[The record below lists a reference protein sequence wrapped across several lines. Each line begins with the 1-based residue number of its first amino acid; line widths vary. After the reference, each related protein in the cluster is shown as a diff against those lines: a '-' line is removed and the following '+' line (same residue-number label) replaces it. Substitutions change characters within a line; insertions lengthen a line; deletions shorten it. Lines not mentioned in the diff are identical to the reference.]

1 MVGIGIVGIGFMGV
15 THFKAIERV
24 KGGRVTAVF
33 TRDAR
38 KLKGDWRRVE
48 GNFGGSGGMQ
58 NMSGVN
64 CHNSVEALLSDD
76 SVDLVD
82 ICLPTHLHTRWTLKA
97 LEAGKSVLLEKPIA
111 LQLSEADRMIRDA
124 RKRNLCFMVAHV
136 LRFFPEFRL
145 VKELS
150 ASGKFG
156 RIRAAHF
163 KRITSKPAWIT
174 AAEIARTGGP
184 CHRSAHP
191 RRRLHPVPPGDAFI
205 GDQQRTRRQ
214 PWGGRASQHPL
225 PLRRGSSGDKRRG
238 RMAVAAGISLGAG
251 VRRLLRRGSLK
262 FNSSS
267 GRPPVLLTNDGKRR
281 TPRLSKRDGFVGE
294 LQEAV
299 DSVRNGRD
307 STTLGGVSARNSL
320 DLCLAEIRSGSN
332 GTKGDDQG
340 DFEKDGG
347 QMTQRRPLSVG
358 ILANPAAGRD
368 IRRLVAQASVFPIAE
383 KCNMIIRI
391 LSGLGA
397 CGVEEVYMMPDAGGI
412 ARRLRRAKQTPVRPL
427 WPRVTFLDM
436 PIEDGPADTL
446 LATQRMVAAGVRGH
460 HRARRGRNP
469 SPRGAGLGGH
479 SAYSALHRN
488 Q

>member
-184 CHRSAHP
+184 AIDLHIHDADFIQYLLGMPSSVTSNGLVGNRGVVEHLNTHYHFDGAPVAISAEAGW
-191 RRRLHPVPPGDAFI
+191 LS
-205 GDQQRTRRQ
+205 QQGS
-214 PWGGRASQHPL
+214 PWEQGY
-225 PLRRGSSGDKRRG
+225 D
-238 RMAVAAGISLGAG
+238 VYFEEAA
-251 VRRLLRRGSLK
+251 LK

-320 DLCLAEIRSGSN
+320 DLCLAEIRSVQTGRKVTIRATS
-332 GTKGDDQG
+332 
-340 DFEKDGG
+340 
-347 QMTQRRPLSVG
+347 RR
-358 ILANPAAGRD
+358 
-368 IRRLVAQASVFPIAE
+368 
-383 KCNMIIRI
+383 
-391 LSGLGA
+391 
-397 CGVEEVYMMPDAGGI
+397 
-412 ARRLRRAKQTPVRPL
+412 T
-427 WPRVTFLDM
+427 
-436 PIEDGPADTL
+436 
-446 LATQRMVAAGVRGH
+446 ATR
-460 HRARRGRNP
+460 
-469 SPRGAGLGGH
+469 
-479 SAYSALHRN
+479 
-488 Q
+488 